1 MVNNNGRF
9 PLRPV
14 IVYLDQERA
23 APPTGGLADG
33 WFGHRQTAEVRRVRR
48 GVRRVRRVRRGE
60 EGEEG

>member
-33 WFGHRQTAEVRRVRR
+33 WFGHRQTAEVRR
-48 GVRRVRRVRRGE
+48 GE